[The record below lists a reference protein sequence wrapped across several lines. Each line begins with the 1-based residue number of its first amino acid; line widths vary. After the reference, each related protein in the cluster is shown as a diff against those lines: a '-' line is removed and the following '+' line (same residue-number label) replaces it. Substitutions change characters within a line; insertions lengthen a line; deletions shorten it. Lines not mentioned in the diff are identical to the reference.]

1 MTNNEMLHNQLE
13 TTINPIYIRHTQM
26 HQKVSLLF
34 ALTEFEI
41 FGKAYE
47 ERIVELSN
55 ALADELCEQGFTI
68 GKAEKRYTCTHE
80 IFIYTDKQLME
91 RIYNN
96 GIRFGITM
104 NKKQKKLFGG
114 CGIRLGT
121 QEIARYGWSV
131 DSMKQTALVIR
142 EISKE
147 SIDEQR
153 VYELISG
160 LPEKKIQYTFDDNV
174 CARFREFG

>member
-1 MTNNEMLHNQLE
+1 
-13 TTINPIYIRHTQM
+13 
-26 HQKVSLLF
+26 
-34 ALTEFEI
+34 
-41 FGKAYE
+41 
-47 ERIVELSN
+47 
-55 ALADELCEQGFTI
+55 
-68 GKAEKRYTCTHE
+68 
-80 IFIYTDKQLME
+80 
-91 RIYNN
+91 
-96 GIRFGITM
+96 M

-114 CGIRLGT
+114 YGIRLGT